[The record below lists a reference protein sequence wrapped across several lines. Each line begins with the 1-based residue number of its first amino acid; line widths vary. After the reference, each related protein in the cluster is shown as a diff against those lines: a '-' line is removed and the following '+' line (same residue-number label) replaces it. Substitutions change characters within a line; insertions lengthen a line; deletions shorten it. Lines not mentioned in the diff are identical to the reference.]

1 MALLLFTD
9 FGAADLYVG
18 QVETVLDRFAPGVR
32 VINLLNEA
40 PRFDVRASAHLLA
53 ALSRQVSRGHVL
65 LAIVDPG
72 VGGPRDGVVVRVDGR
87 SYVGPDNGLLSVVWA
102 RGTVKAAWRIARW
115 AEGAAVSFHG
125 RDVFAPMAAAVATGE
140 FPNDTVEPLAS
151 LQVQLGGDDLAEIIY
166 VDHYGNAMTGLR
178 GEGLPTDRALRARD
192 QTIPHARVFADAR
205 PGQAFWYVNSL
216 GLVEIA
222 MPAADAAG
230 VLGLRIGQAVSWD

>member
-1 MALLLFTD
+1 
-9 FGAADLYVG
+9 
-18 QVETVLDRFAPGVR
+18 
-32 VINLLNEA
+32 
-40 PRFDVRASAHLLA
+40 
-53 ALSRQVSRGHVL
+53 
-65 LAIVDPG
+65 
-72 VGGPRDGVVVRVDGR
+72 
-87 SYVGPDNGLLSVVWA
+87 
-102 RGTVKAAWRIARW
+102 
-115 AEGAAVSFHG
+115 
-125 RDVFAPMAAAVATGE
+125 
-140 FPNDTVEPLAS
+140 
-151 LQVQLGGDDLAEIIY
+151 VQLGGDDLAEIIY